1 MDNDFITPEYCSN
14 CGTKTT
20 AEICPNCGASTGI
33 TYKDLSLKYPYQE
46 YLLIYMTLQII
57 IKYFLKLLRKQ
68 H

>member
-46 YLLIYMTLQII
+46 C
-57 IKYFLKLLRKQ
+57 R
-68 H
+68 